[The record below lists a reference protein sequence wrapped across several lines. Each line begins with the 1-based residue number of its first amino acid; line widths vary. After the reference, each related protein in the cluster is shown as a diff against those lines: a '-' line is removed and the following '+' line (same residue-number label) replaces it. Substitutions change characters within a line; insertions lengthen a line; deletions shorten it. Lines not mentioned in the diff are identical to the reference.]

1 MTLTLSQLTATC
13 ILGTAQSG
21 LTLALSKDHKVLLEL
36 QAQLALPE
44 PRDQLAQLAHKEH
57 RDYKALLA
65 RPALLVL
72 PDLQAHKAQQAQ
84 RELLA

>member
-1 MTLTLSQLTATC
+1 MTLTLSHLTATC

-21 LTLALSKDHKVLLEL
+21 LTLALSKDH
-36 QAQLALPE
+36 
-44 PRDQLAQLAHKEH
+44 
-57 RDYKALLA
+57 KALLA

-84 RELLA
+84 REPLA